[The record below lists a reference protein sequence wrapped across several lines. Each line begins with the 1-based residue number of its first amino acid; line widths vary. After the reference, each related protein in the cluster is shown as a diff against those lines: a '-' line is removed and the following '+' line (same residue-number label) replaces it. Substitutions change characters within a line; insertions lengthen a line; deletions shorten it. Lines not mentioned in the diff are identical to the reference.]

1 MADIKPIK
9 VNAIEKYQIFI
20 EFNDQTQGIVDLQ
33 HLASKEVFKYWDFG
47 DNFSKVFI
55 NEENNAIAWT
65 ETIEI
70 DTLNCYLLIRGIN
83 FNEYINVNKSENYA
97 FS

>member
-33 HLASKEVFKYWDFG
+33 HLASKGVFKYWDFG